1 MASSGLV
8 ILLLVG
14 IIFMVAN
21 AVKTKTQELNGQ
33 EPNGEHPDPESKV
46 KVVYKYLPL
55 DLDTYYRMGDMH
67 TPSKLY
73 YSMFNY
79 NENDLT
85 QQA

>member
-1 MASSGLV
+1 MSGLI

-21 AVKTKTQELNGQ
+21 AVKTTTQHQLQLNTEDATGV
-33 EPNGEHPDPESKV
+33 PSNV

-55 DLDTYYRMGDMH
+55 DLDTFYRVGDMH

-73 YSMFNY
+73 ASMFLQ
-79 NENDLT
+79 NESELT
-85 QQA
+85 ERA